1 MQKWQH
7 IPILAQTIKE
17 LLITDKE
24 GLYIDGTLG
33 LGGHTKILL
42 SALGPKAKIFGFD
55 KDEKAILM
63 AKENVNDSRL
73 STFNLSYSE
82 IAKVLKE
89 KNIKG
94 ANGLLFDFGLSSYQL
109 DDASRG
115 FSFNSQGPLDMRF
128 DTKQELTAKT
138 IVNTWPADKIEE
150 ILSDYGE
157 EKFASKIAQAIVL
170 AAREEPLETTWQ
182 LAKII
187 EKVCPRTSK
196 THPATRTFQALRIAV
211 NGELKRLPQALHNA
225 FNCLN
230 VGGKMGVITFHSLE
244 DRIVKNYFRNLG
256 KQCVCPPE
264 VAQCRCGG
272 NECAEILTRKPVC
285 PSEEEIKTNSPS
297 RSAKLRVVKK
307 ICQASDFRLDGVIG
321 Y

>member
-89 KNIKG
+89 KNIQG

-138 IVNTWPADKIEE
+138 IVNTWPADKIEK

-196 THPATRTFQALRIAV
+196 THPATRTFQALRIVVNAEFEAV
-211 NGELKRLPQALHNA
+211 KSAPKLLEEVLLPGGRAA
-225 FNCLN
+225 FL
-230 VGGKMGVITFHSLE
+230 TFHSLE
-244 DRIVKNYFRNLG
+244 DRIIKNALKDLCQNKDVWRLVN
-256 KQCVCPPE
+256 KKVIE
-264 VAQCRCGG
+264 
-272 NECAEILTRKPVC
+272 
-285 PSEEEIKTNSPS
+285 PSWQEIKENSRS
-297 RSAKLRVVKK
+297 RSAKLRIIERIK
-307 ICQASDFRLDGVIG
+307 
-321 Y
+321 

>member
-42 SALGPKAKIFGFD
+42 SSLGQKARIFGFD
-55 KDEKAILM
+55 KDEKAISM
-63 AKENVNDSRL
+63 AKENVADSRL
-73 STFNLSYSE
+73 ITFNLSYSE

-89 KNIKG
+89 QNIAG

-128 DTKQELTAKT
+128 DTKQKLTAKE
-138 IVNTWPADKIEE
+138 IVNTWPADKLEK
-150 ILSDYGE
+150 ILTDYGE
-157 EKFASKIAQAIVL
+157 ENAASKIARTIAL
-170 AAREEPLETTWQ
+170 SAREQTVENTWQ
-182 LAKII
+182 LAKIV
-187 EKVCPRTSK
+187 ESVCPRTSK

-211 NGELKRLPQALHNA
+211 NNEFSAVQSAPEIVKQVLLPGARAA
-225 FNCLN
+225 FL
-230 VGGKMGVITFHSLE
+230 TFHSLE
-244 DRIVKNYFRNLG
+244 DRIIKNALKALCQN
-256 KQCVCPPE
+256 KDSWQAVNKKVIE
-264 VAQCRCGG
+264 
-272 NECAEILTRKPVC
+272 
-285 PSEEEIKTNSPS
+285 PSWQEIKQNPRA
-297 RSAKLRVVKK
+297 RSAKLRVIERIK
-307 ICQASDFRLDGVIG
+307 
-321 Y
+321 

>member
-211 NGELKRLPQALHNA
+211 NAEFEAVKSAPKLLEEVLLPGGRAA
-225 FNCLN
+225 FL
-230 VGGKMGVITFHSLE
+230 TFHSLE
-244 DRIVKNYFRNLG
+244 DRIIKNAL
-256 KQCVCPPE
+256 KDLCQDKE
-264 VAQCRCGG
+264 VWRLV
-272 NECAEILTRKPVC
+272 NKKVIE
-285 PSEEEIKTNSPS
+285 PSW
-297 RSAKLRVVKK
+297 
-307 ICQASDFRLDGVIG
+307 Q
-321 Y
+321 

>member
-63 AKENVNDSRL
+63 AKENVNDPRL
-73 STFNLSYSE
+73 NTFNLSYSK
-82 IAKVLKE
+82 IAEVLKE

-138 IVNTWPADKIEE
+138 IVNTWPADKIEK

-187 EKVCPRTSK
+187 EQVCPRTSK
-196 THPATRTFQALRIAV
+196 THSATRTFQALRIAV
-211 NGELKRLPQALHNA
+211 NAEFEAVRSAPKLLEQVLLPGGRAA
-225 FNCLN
+225 FL
-230 VGGKMGVITFHSLE
+230 TFHSLE
-244 DRIVKNYFRNLG
+244 DRIIKNALKDLCQN
-256 KQCVCPPE
+256 KE
-264 VAQCRCGG
+264 VWCLV
-272 NECAEILTRKPVC
+272 NKKVIE
-285 PSEEEIKTNSPS
+285 PSWQEIKQNSRS
-297 RSAKLRVVKK
+297 RSAKLRV
-307 ICQASDFRLDGVIG
+307 IERLK
-321 Y
+321 

>member
-42 SALGPKAKIFGFD
+42 SALGPKARIFGFD

-157 EKFASKIAQAIVL
+157 EKFSSKIARAIVL

-211 NGELKRLPQALHNA
+211 NAEFEAVESAPKLLEEVLLPGGRAA
-225 FNCLN
+225 FL
-230 VGGKMGVITFHSLE
+230 TFHSLE
-244 DRIVKNYFRNLG
+244 DRIIKNALKDLCQNKNVWRLVN
-256 KQCVCPPE
+256 KKVIE
-264 VAQCRCGG
+264 
-272 NECAEILTRKPVC
+272 
-285 PSEEEIKTNSPS
+285 PSWQEIKENSRS
-297 RSAKLRVVKK
+297 RSAKLRIIERIK
-307 ICQASDFRLDGVIG
+307 
-321 Y
+321 

>member
-7 IPILAQTIKE
+7 IPILAQTIRD
-17 LLITDKE
+17 LLITDKD

-42 SALGPKAKIFGFD
+42 CALSQKARVFGFD

-211 NGELKRLPQALHNA
+211 NAEFEAVKSAPKLLEEVLLPGGRAA
-225 FNCLN
+225 FL
-230 VGGKMGVITFHSLE
+230 TFHSLE
-244 DRIVKNYFRNLG
+244 DRIIKNAL
-256 KQCVCPPE
+256 KDLCQDKE
-264 VAQCRCGG
+264 VWRLV
-272 NECAEILTRKPVC
+272 NKKVIE
-285 PSEEEIKTNSPS
+285 PSWQEIKENSRS
-297 RSAKLRVVKK
+297 RSAKLRIIERIK
-307 ICQASDFRLDGVIG
+307 
-321 Y
+321 

>member
-42 SALGPKAKIFGFD
+42 SSLGPKARIFGFD
-55 KDEKAILM
+55 KDEKAISM
-63 AKENVNDSRL
+63 AKENVADLRL
-73 STFNLSYSE
+73 ITFNLSYSE

-89 KNIKG
+89 QNIAG

-128 DTKQELTAKT
+128 DTKQNLTAKE
-138 IVNTWPADKIEE
+138 IVNTWPADKLEE
-150 ILSDYGE
+150 ILTDYGE
-157 EKFASKIAQAIVL
+157 EKAASKIARAIAL
-170 AAREEPLETTWQ
+170 SAREQTIENTWQ
-182 LAKII
+182 LAKIV
-187 EKVCPRTSK
+187 ESVCPRTSK

-211 NGELKRLPQALHNA
+211 NNEFSAVQSAPEIVKQVLLPGARAA
-225 FNCLN
+225 FL
-230 VGGKMGVITFHSLE
+230 TFHSLE
-244 DRIVKNYFRNLG
+244 DRIIKNALKALCQNKESWQLVN
-256 KQCVCPPE
+256 KKVIE
-264 VAQCRCGG
+264 
-272 NECAEILTRKPVC
+272 
-285 PSEEEIKTNSPS
+285 PSWQEIKQNPRA
-297 RSAKLRVVKK
+297 RSAKLRVIERIK
-307 ICQASDFRLDGVIG
+307 
-321 Y
+321 

>member
-211 NGELKRLPQALHNA
+211 NAEFEAVKSAPKLLEEVLLPGGRAA
-225 FNCLN
+225 FL
-230 VGGKMGVITFHSLE
+230 TFHSLE
-244 DRIVKNYFRNLG
+244 DRIIKNAL
-256 KQCVCPPE
+256 KDLCQDKE
-264 VAQCRCGG
+264 VWRLV
-272 NECAEILTRKPVC
+272 NKKVIE
-285 PSEEEIKTNSPS
+285 PSWQEIKENSRS
-297 RSAKLRVVKK
+297 RSAKLRIIERIK
-307 ICQASDFRLDGVIG
+307 
-321 Y
+321 

>member
-63 AKENVNDSRL
+63 AKENVNDPRL
-73 STFNLSYSE
+73 NTFNLSYSKIVE
-82 IAKVLKE
+82 VLKE

-138 IVNTWPADKIEE
+138 IVNTWPADKIEK

-211 NGELKRLPQALHNA
+211 NAEFEAVRSAPKLLEQVLLPGGRAA
-225 FNCLN
+225 FL
-230 VGGKMGVITFHSLE
+230 TFHSLE
-244 DRIVKNYFRNLG
+244 DRIIKNALKDLCQN
-256 KQCVCPPE
+256 KE
-264 VAQCRCGG
+264 VWCLV
-272 NECAEILTRKPVC
+272 NKKVIE
-285 PSEEEIKTNSPS
+285 PSWQEIKQNSRS
-297 RSAKLRVVKK
+297 RSAKLRVIERVK
-307 ICQASDFRLDGVIG
+307 
-321 Y
+321 

>member
-42 SALGPKAKIFGFD
+42 STLGPKAKIFGFD
-55 KDEKAILM
+55 KDEKAISM
-63 AKENVNDSRL
+63 AKENVNDPRL
-73 STFNLSYSE
+73 STFNLSYIE

-89 KNIKG
+89 KNIQG

-138 IVNTWPADKIEE
+138 IVNTWPADKIEKT
-150 ILSDYGE
+150 LSDYGE

-211 NGELKRLPQALHNA
+211 NAEFEAVKSAPKLLEQVLLAGGRAA
-225 FNCLN
+225 FL
-230 VGGKMGVITFHSLE
+230 TFHSLE
-244 DRIVKNYFRNLG
+244 DRIIKNALKDLCQN
-256 KQCVCPPE
+256 KE
-264 VAQCRCGG
+264 VWRLV
-272 NECAEILTRKPVC
+272 NKKVIE
-285 PSEEEIKTNSPS
+285 PSWQEIKENSRS
-297 RSAKLRVVKK
+297 RSAKLRIIERIK
-307 ICQASDFRLDGVIG
+307 
-321 Y
+321 

>member
-63 AKENVNDSRL
+63 AKENVNDPRL
-73 STFNLSYSE
+73 NTFNLSYSE
-82 IAKVLKE
+82 IAEVLKE

-138 IVNTWPADKIEE
+138 IVNTWPADKIEK

-211 NGELKRLPQALHNA
+211 NAEFEAVRSAPKLLEQVLLPGGRAA
-225 FNCLN
+225 FL
-230 VGGKMGVITFHSLE
+230 TFHSLE
-244 DRIVKNYFRNLG
+244 DRIIKNALKDLCQN
-256 KQCVCPPE
+256 KE
-264 VAQCRCGG
+264 VWCLV
-272 NECAEILTRKPVC
+272 NKKVIE
-285 PSEEEIKTNSPS
+285 PSWQEIKQNSRS
-297 RSAKLRVVKK
+297 RSAKLRVIERVK
-307 ICQASDFRLDGVIG
+307 
-321 Y
+321 